1 MPGPGPVYT
10 SRGVSADPQ
19 QERKKA
25 VLATLTGLLRV
36 SPVGESVDPKAFMM
50 LLNANY
56 AALCPGNRM
65 DLALLWSSLAAQ
77 RSPDELVPLFLKF
90 TEAGERLGFLVEV
103 PRAIADLTPDAR
115 AELLASFERTAR
127 TTTPAAPTGRGL
139 PTAAP
144 GSGPNAQPRTTA
156 PSDPRSSMPTVAPSV
171 PPGARL
177 QPLPGPNTTPAGPP
191 SGMPSASAHPGALR
205 RGAATPIAG
214 GTPLPSVGDNG
225 PDEYSPTPN
234 TASAFAQIPD
244 EAQRRIVTALV
255 GVVRQTT
262 LGERVSGAQLNYF
275 LASRFRQLFD
285 GERFFFTPVHAA
297 LMELEGV
304 DEGQVFTAAMRF
316 RRWLARNGVEL
327 LEPAWSLSLEQRA
340 ELERQAMAS
349 VPVETYAARPDAPD
363 VVPVEPAVEL
373 KPEDAPTSAEERREA
388 RLKALGLRGW
398 TIPRIVRLAA
408 VIGVC
413 ALAGVGIKSLDPI
426 RALSLSTY
434 DAALPLADAAL
445 VDGVWTGTLDE
456 ERWKKLPYRARKE
469 ALDNLAVTLKAEDRL
484 KRARIVSQ
492 RTRTSIAFEAKDRML
507 MADTYLYLGI
517 ARPQPP
523 PSPTPEGAKP
533 PPSGAAPVNTPA
545 PAATPKPQS
554 TPPSPAPSAP
564 TNPPR

>member
-10 SRGVSADPQ
+10 SRGVSVDPQ

-36 SPVGESVDPKAFMM
+36 SPVGGSVDPKAFMM

-56 AALCPGNRM
+56 AAICPGNRM

-77 RSPDELVPLFLKF
+77 RPHEELAPLFLKF
-90 TEAGERLGFLVEV
+90 IEAGERLGFAVEV
-103 PRAIADLTPDAR
+103 PRPIAELPPEAR
-115 AELLASFERTAR
+115 AELLASFDRSAR
-127 TTTPAAPTGRGL
+127 TPTTPAPAGRGL

-144 GSGPNAQPRTTA
+144 SAAAQVRTTA
-156 PSDPRSSMPTVAPSV
+156 PSDPRSSMPTVVPSV

-177 QPLPGPNTTPAGPP
+177 QPLPTHGSVPAGPGP
-191 SGMPSASAHPGALR
+191 TTSASPAAIR
-205 RGAATPIAG
+205 RSTATPLSV
-214 GTPLPSVGDNG
+214 GTPLPAVGENG

-262 LGERVSGAQLNYF
+262 LGDRVSGAQLNYF

-304 DEGQVFTAAMRF
+304 DEGQVFIAAMRF

-327 LEPAWSLSLEQRA
+327 LEPAWRLSVEQRA

-349 VPVETYAARPDAPD
+349 IPVETYSTRPDAPD
-363 VVPVEPAVEL
+363 VVPVEPAIEAP
-373 KPEDAPTSAEERREA
+373 PEEQPTSAEGRREA
-388 RLKALGLRGW
+388 RLRALGLRGW

-408 VIGVC
+408 VIAIC
-413 ALAGVGIKSLDPI
+413 ALIGYGVKSLDPI

-434 DAALPLADAAL
+434 DAALPLVDAAL

-469 ALDNLAVTLKAEDRL
+469 ALDNLAATLKAEDRL
-484 KRARIVSQ
+484 KRARLVSQ
-492 RTRTSIAFEAKDRML
+492 RSRTSIGFEAKERLL
-507 MADTYLYLGI
+507 MADTYMYLGI
-517 ARPQPP
+517 PRPQPTP
-523 PSPTPEGAKP
+523 PPAPEGAKA
-533 PPSGAAPVNTPA
+533 PPSGASPGVSPPPTPPPGVPPPA
-545 PAATPKPQS
+545 PGVT
-554 TPPSPAPSAP
+554 TPP
-564 TNPPR
+564 R

>member
-10 SRGVSADPQ
+10 SRGVSVDPQ

-56 AALCPGNRM
+56 AAICPGNRM

-77 RSPDELVPLFLKF
+77 RSHEELAPLFLKF
-90 TEAGERLGFLVEV
+90 IEAGERLGFAVEV
-103 PRAIADLTPDAR
+103 PRPIAELPPDAR
-115 AELLASFERTAR
+115 AELLARFDRSAR
-127 TTTPAAPTGRGL
+127 TPTTPAPSGRGL

-144 GSGPNAQPRTTA
+144 AAPVRTTA
-156 PSDPRSSMPTVAPSV
+156 PSDPRSSMPTVVPSV

-177 QPLPGPNTTPAGPP
+177 QPLPTHGSVPAGPGP
-191 SGMPSASAHPGALR
+191 TTSASPAAIR
-205 RGAATPIAG
+205 RSTATPLSV
-214 GTPLPSVGDNG
+214 GTPLPAVGENG

-262 LGERVSGAQLNYF
+262 LGDRVSGAQLNYF

-304 DEGQVFTAAMRF
+304 DEGQVFIAAMRF

-327 LEPAWSLSLEQRA
+327 LEPAWRLSVEQRA

-349 VPVETYAARPDAPD
+349 IPVETYSTRPDAPD
-363 VVPVEPAVEL
+363 VVPVEPAIEAA
-373 KPEDAPTSAEERREA
+373 PEEQPTSAEGRREA
-388 RLKALGLRGW
+388 RLRALGLRGW

-408 VIGVC
+408 VIAVC
-413 ALAGVGIKSLDPI
+413 ALIGLGIKSLDPI

-434 DAALPLADAAL
+434 DAALPLVDAAL

-469 ALDNLAVTLKAEDRL
+469 ALENLATTLRAEDRL

-492 RTRTSIAFEAKDRML
+492 RTRTSIAFEAKERLL
-507 MADTYLYLGI
+507 MADTFLYLGI
-517 ARPQPP
+517 PKPQP
-523 PSPTPEGAKP
+523 TP
-533 PPSGAAPVNTPA
+533 PPAPSAAPEAPKAPPTGATPAGAATPA
-545 PAATPKPQS
+545 PTV
-554 TPPSPAPSAP
+554 APSAP
-564 TNPPR
+564 TPGAGAPPR